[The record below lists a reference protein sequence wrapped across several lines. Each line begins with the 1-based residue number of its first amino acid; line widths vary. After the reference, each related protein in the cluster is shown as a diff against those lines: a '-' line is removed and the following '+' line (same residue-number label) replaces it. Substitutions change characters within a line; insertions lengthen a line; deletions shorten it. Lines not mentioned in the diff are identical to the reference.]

1 MNGGTFNAGRSLLA
15 GSAWT
20 VALRWAVRGLGLVNT
35 FVLARLL
42 SPGDFGLVAMAMV
55 VVGLI
60 EVLGE
65 TGQRLALI
73 RMPDPTRDD
82 YDSVW
87 TLSILIAV
95 ALTLLQWAVSPL
107 APLYF
112 HSDAAGWLI
121 RLLAL
126 RTLVGGFENI
136 GVVAFRKDLRFGAD
150 FTFQILQRLATIAV
164 TIGTALWLGDER
176 ALVAGILGGRIL
188 SVALSFVMHPYRP
201 RWCTRRIRGLL
212 AFSGWMLAVH
222 VAQFVQDKADEFVVG
237 GVAAPAAMGSYA
249 VAADVATAPT
259 IEVVLPVTRAL
270 FPVFARISAD
280 PQAVRAAYL
289 DVFAASTI
297 ISVATGLGMA
307 LVAEDFVRLAL
318 GPAWQQTVPLVRIL
332 AIAGGLYGIMQT
344 GFTVLGAVGHARLAA
359 QLTGTR
365 AGLTVLALTLA
376 GLFGSVESIAWE
388 RTAVTGLFIPGM
400 FLALTRVLP
409 VTLADL
415 AARGWRPLAAAV
427 PMALLVPAV
436 QAAAPDSAWLRLV
449 LAIAAGALA
458 YLGSLLLCWR
468 LAGRPEGLEATALR
482 RLRLLP
488 SA

>member
-1 MNGGTFNAGRSLLA
+1 MTEPFHAGRSLLH

-20 VALRWAVRGLGLVNT
+20 VGLRWAVRGLGLINT

-42 SPGDFGLVAMAMV
+42 SPGDFGLVAMAMAA
-55 VVGLI
+55 VGLI

-73 RMPDPTRDD
+73 RIPAPTRDD
-82 YDSVW
+82 YDSAW
-87 TLSILIAV
+87 TLSILVAV

-112 HSDAAGWLI
+112 HTAEAAWLI

-126 RTLVGGFENI
+126 RTLIGGFENI
-136 GVVAFRKDLRFGAD
+136 GVIAFRKDLRFGAD
-150 FTFQILQRLATIAV
+150 FKFQILQRLATIAV
-164 TIGTALWLGDER
+164 TIGAALWLRDER
-176 ALVAGILGGRIL
+176 ALVAGILGGRVL
-188 SVALSFVMHPYRP
+188 SVALSFVLHPYRP
-201 RWCTRRIRGLL
+201 RWCTRRIHGLL

-237 GVAAPAAMGSYA
+237 GVAAPAVMGNYA

-270 FPVFARISAD
+270 FPVFARIGEDAG
-280 PQAVRAAYL
+280 AVRAAFL
-289 DVFAASTI
+289 DVFAASML

-318 GPAWQQTVPLVRIL
+318 GPAWLDAVPLVRIL

-344 GFTVLGAVGHARLAA
+344 GFTVLGAVGHAKLSA

-365 AGLTVLALTLA
+365 AALTVLALTAAALLGDVQTVALA
-376 GLFGSVESIAWE
+376 

-409 VTLADL
+409 VTLGDL
-415 AARGWRPLAAAV
+415 AARGWRPVAAGV
-427 PMALLVPAV
+427 PMALLVPLA
-436 QAAAPDSAWLRLV
+436 QHAAPDSPLLRLV
-449 LAIAAGALA
+449 LAMAAGAAA
-458 YLGSLLLCWR
+458 YGGTLLLLWR
-468 LAGRPEGLEATALR
+468 LAGRPEGLEAVAWRALMR
-482 RLRLLP
+482 RR
-488 SA
+488 